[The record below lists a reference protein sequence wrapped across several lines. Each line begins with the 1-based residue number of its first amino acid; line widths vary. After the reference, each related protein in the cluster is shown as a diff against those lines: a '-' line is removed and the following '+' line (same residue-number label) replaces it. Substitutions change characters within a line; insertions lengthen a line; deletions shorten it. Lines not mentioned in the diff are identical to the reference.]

1 MDHLN
6 YHHLYYFKVIASEGS
21 ISNAAKLLRLGQ
33 PTLSMQL
40 KQFEESIGH
49 KLFERN
55 NRNLVLTEMGRLV
68 LGYANEIFRLGA
80 EMMDTIHDR
89 PHHKQLR
96 LQIGAL
102 DSIPKFLIRSL
113 MSEAYK
119 YNDCQISV
127 MEGEGPELVADLLAH
142 RLDLVV
148 SNVQAS
154 SLSTER
160 LHARSLARMP
170 LIVVGAKRFAGLKDK
185 FPQSLTGQPMIF
197 PTNHSR
203 NRREIENFFDKNKVR
218 PKMIAETQ
226 DTSLMKSLAVEEHA
240 MIVVAEPAVK
250 GALAEGMLE
259 KIGEL
264 NGYFEE
270 LWLISAQRK
279 LQNPIA
285 EKLLSDF
292 NFDPTVP
299 VFDKT
304 RVNLRV

>member
-6 YHHLYYFKVIASEGS
+6 YHHLYYFKVIATEGS
-21 ISNAAKLLRLGQ
+21 ISNAAKTLRLGQ

-40 KQFEESIGH
+40 KQFEEAIGH

-55 NRNLVLTEMGRLV
+55 NRNLILTEMGRLV
-68 LGYANEIFRLGA
+68 LGYANEIFRLGE

-89 PHHKQLR
+89 PHSKQLR

-119 YNDCQISV
+119 YSDCQISV
-127 MEGEGPELVADLLAH
+127 MEGEGPELVAQLLSH
-142 RLDLVV
+142 QLDLVV
-148 SNVQAS
+148 SNVPAPA
-154 SLSTER
+154 LSTER
-160 LHARSLARMP
+160 LHAKSLVRMP
-170 LIVVGAKRFAGLKDK
+170 LVVVGTKKFAHLKDK
-185 FPQSLTGQPMIF
+185 FPQSLDDQPMIY

-203 NRREIENFFDKNKVR
+203 NRREIENYFEKHKVH

-226 DTSLMKSLAVEEHA
+226 DTSLMKSLAIEEHGL
-240 MIVVAEPAVK
+240 IVIAEPAVK
-250 GALAEGMLE
+250 GALADGDFE
-259 KIGEL
+259 KIGEFS
-264 NGYFEE
+264 GVFEE

-285 EKLLSDF
+285 EKLLNEFS
-292 NFDPTVP
+292 FDPSLP
-299 VFDKT
+299 VFDKS
-304 RVNLRV
+304 RVTPRV